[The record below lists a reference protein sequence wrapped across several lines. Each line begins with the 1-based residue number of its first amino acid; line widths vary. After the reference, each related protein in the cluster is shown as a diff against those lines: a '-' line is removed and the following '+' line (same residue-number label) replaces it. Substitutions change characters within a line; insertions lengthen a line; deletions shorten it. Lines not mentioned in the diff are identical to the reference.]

1 MSPKQMST
9 KALNGHDIVY
19 NVCGIGVFQNA
30 VAKGVSNIS
39 FGDLL
44 GNLGT
49 TMWASWVQLCLQDI
63 CFMNVKQWVDHVI
76 ERNTNV
82 VQHIFYRFLFFS
94 FPFFFLETNTL
105 AGNC

>member
-9 KALNGHDIVY
+9 KALNGHDIIY

-30 VAKGVSNIS
+30 VAKGVGNIS

-49 TMWASWVQLCLQDI
+49 TM
-63 CFMNVKQWVDHVI
+63 
-76 ERNTNV
+76 
-82 VQHIFYRFLFFS
+82 
-94 FPFFFLETNTL
+94 
-105 AGNC
+105 

>member
-1 MSPKQMST
+1 MGLGFPVIPIIMSPKQMST
-9 KALNGHDIVY
+9 KALNGHDIIY

-49 TMWASWVQLCLQDI
+49 TM
-63 CFMNVKQWVDHVI
+63 
-76 ERNTNV
+76 
-82 VQHIFYRFLFFS
+82 
-94 FPFFFLETNTL
+94 
-105 AGNC
+105 